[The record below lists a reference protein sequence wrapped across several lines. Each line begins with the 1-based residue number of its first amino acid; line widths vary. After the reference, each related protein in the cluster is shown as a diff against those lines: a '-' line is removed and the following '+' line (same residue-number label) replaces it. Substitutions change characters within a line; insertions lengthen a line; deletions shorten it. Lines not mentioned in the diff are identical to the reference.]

1 LSIASATRS
10 KGADMFK
17 HIVKS
22 AIAVVFGLTL
32 AGIANCQVLN
42 AWFVGEI
49 YSNADGSVQ
58 FILLEF
64 DIFCGVCVSPPPLAG
79 QTLMVTNGSTDRSFT
94 IPYDASCD
102 ENGCFFLVGTQGFA
116 DLNLARTNF
125 VVPNGFVFTTNGTIK
140 LGASAIS
147 YDALP
152 TDGAHALYPHGI
164 FFGDDAPRVGATVSG
179 ISGFLTYFPLPAG
192 INAVIEYYNRG
203 LDDYFLT
210 AYRSEVG
217 VLDLGWIPGWE
228 RTGYI
233 LAAWTQTSSVAMG
246 ENPPP
251 NLAPVCRLWLGDS
264 HFFSISADECAGV
277 EKLPGV
283 YRETNAA
290 FFATLPDSATGSCPA
305 GQTRVFRLWDP
316 RGSVHRYATETAI
329 RDEMLARGY
338 LAEGYGPDPVAM
350 CVGGAAR

>member
-1 LSIASATRS
+1 
-10 KGADMFK
+10 MFK
-17 HIVKS
+17 HMARS
-22 AIAVVFGLTL
+22 AIAVGFGLTL

-42 AWFVGEI
+42 AWFVKEI

-64 DIFCGVCVSPPPLAG
+64 DIFCGVCFSPPPLTG
-79 QTLMVTNGSTDRSFT
+79 QTLVASNGSTDRTFI
-94 IPYDASCD
+94 IPYDASCNED
-102 ENGCFFLVGTQGFA
+102 GCHFLLGTQGFA
-116 DLNLARTNF
+116 DLNVARTDF

-140 LGASAIS
+140 FGASEIS

-152 TDGAHALYPHGI
+152 TNGAHALYPHG
-164 FFGDDAPRVGATVSG
+164 FFVDDAPRVGATVGG
-179 ISGFLTYFPLPAG
+179 ISGFVTWFPLPAG

-210 AYRSEVG
+210 AYPSEVRL
-217 VLDLGWIPGWE
+217 LDLGWIPGWD

-233 LAAWTQTSSVAMG
+233 LAAWTQTGSMAAG
-246 ENPPP
+246 ENAPP
-251 NLAPVCRLWLGDS
+251 NLAQVCRLWLGDS

-283 YRETNAA
+283 NHETNAA
-290 FFATLPDSATGSCPA
+290 FFATLPDPATGSCPA
-305 GQTRVFRLWDP
+305 SQTRVFRLWNP
-316 RGSVHRYATETAI
+316 RGSVHRYTTETAV

-350 CVGGAAR
+350 CVGGKAQ